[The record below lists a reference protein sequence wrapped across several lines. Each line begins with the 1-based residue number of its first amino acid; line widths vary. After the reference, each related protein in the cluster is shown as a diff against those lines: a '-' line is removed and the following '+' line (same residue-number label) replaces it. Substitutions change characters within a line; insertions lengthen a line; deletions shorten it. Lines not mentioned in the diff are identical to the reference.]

1 MNRLAALFVFFILA
15 LFPFSIF
22 AQSQEQGN
30 VALQEQSEEAVSKVK
45 AEARKALDENTRLSK
60 DNEALK
66 RKQIDLEKQI
76 PFLQGEIER
85 AKEDIARYK
94 KWIGDIA
101 KKKRKAEK
109 HFDDFTRTLK
119 VLASERQGLEK
130 KIAYAQA
137 QNLKEQE
144 DKLSEASIAAETK
157 RQQMILKA
165 ENDLQYK
172 INDLDAENKILHS
185 QIVDL
190 SEKIA
195 KAQKE
200 KDFLE
205 SLLKQHKQGD
215 LQVKAVKD
223 VLPTSSSEA
232 FIPAKS
238 LWKVPDILKE

>member
-1 MNRLAALFVFFILA
+1 K
-15 LFPFSIF
+15 
-22 AQSQEQGN
+22 G
-30 VALQEQSEEAVSKVK
+30 
-45 AEARKALDENTRLSK
+45 
-60 DNEALK
+60 
-66 RKQIDLEKQI
+66 
-76 PFLQGEIER
+76 
-85 AKEDIARYK
+85 
-94 KWIGDIA
+94 
-101 KKKRKAEK
+101 
-109 HFDDFTRTLK
+109 
-119 VLASERQGLEK
+119 LASERQGLEK

-172 INDLDAENKILHS
+172 INDLDTENKILHS

-223 VLPTSSSEA
+223 ALPTSSSEA